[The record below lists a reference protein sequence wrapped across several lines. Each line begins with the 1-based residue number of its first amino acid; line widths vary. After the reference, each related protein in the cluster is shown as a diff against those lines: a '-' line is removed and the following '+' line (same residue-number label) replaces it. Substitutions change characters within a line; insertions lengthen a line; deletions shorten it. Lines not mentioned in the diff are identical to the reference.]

1 MRFVL
6 PPARQPQSL
15 LVRITAGVV
24 AVICLGVLLAI
35 GAVALAILVV
45 GGIVFAIWFRWRLH
59 RLRKQAAEQADAP
72 PAGGDRR
79 GVIEGDY
86 VVIRERRDRTD

>member
-15 LVRITAGVV
+15 LVRIAAGVV
-24 AVICLGVLLAI
+24 AVVCLGVLLAI
-35 GAVALAILVV
+35 GAVALAVLAV

-59 RLRKQAAEQADAP
+59 RLRKQAAERADDSATH
-72 PAGGDRR
+72 DRT
-79 GVIEGDY
+79 GVIEGEY
-86 VVIRERRDRTD
+86 VVIRERRDGTD